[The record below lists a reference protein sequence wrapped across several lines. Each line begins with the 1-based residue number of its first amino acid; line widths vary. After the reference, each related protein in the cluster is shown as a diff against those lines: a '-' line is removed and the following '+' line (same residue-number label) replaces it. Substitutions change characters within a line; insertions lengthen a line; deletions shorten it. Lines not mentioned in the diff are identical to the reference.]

1 MKENRAFENMR
12 MTALERLTGRDPE
25 VIQKNTG
32 IVFVPE
38 TSQFRLTSMGQ
49 DIVVSWP
56 KCKIEPELNQWH
68 HLAILHYM
76 DTADGSSLNG

>member
-25 VIQKNTG
+25 EIQKNTG

-38 TSQFRLTSMGQ
+38 TSEFRLTSMDRTSRFPGRNA
-49 DIVVSWP
+49 
-56 KCKIEPELNQWH
+56 K
-68 HLAILHYM
+68 
-76 DTADGSSLNG
+76 